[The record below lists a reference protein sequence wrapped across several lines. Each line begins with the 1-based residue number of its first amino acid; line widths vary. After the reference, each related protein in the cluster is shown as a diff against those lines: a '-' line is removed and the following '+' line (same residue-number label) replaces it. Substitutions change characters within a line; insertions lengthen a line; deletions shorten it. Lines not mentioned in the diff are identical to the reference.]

1 MTEVEMQQRI
11 IELEEANKNL
21 TSQLDTTRNEFDS
34 IKGENKRL
42 RDWNNQLFMSRG
54 VEVKQETKVS
64 SGLSDEEIYKYYNGG
79 KNG

>member
-1 MTEVEMQQRI
+1 MTEVEMQKRI
-11 IELEEANKNL
+11 VELEDANKNL

-34 IKGENKRL
+34 IKDENKRL

-64 SGLSDEEIYKYYNGG
+64 SGLSDEEIYKFYNGG

>member
-11 IELEEANKNL
+11 VELEEANKNL

-34 IKGENKRL
+34 IKDENKRL

-64 SGLSDEEIYKYYNGG
+64 SGLSDEEIYKIYNGG

>member
-11 IELEEANKNL
+11 IELEDNEKNL
-21 TSQLDTTRNEFDS
+21 TSQLDTTRNELDS
-34 IKGENKRL
+34 IKNENKRL

-54 VEVKQETKVS
+54 VEVKKETKVS
-64 SGLSDEEIYKYYNGG
+64 SSLSDEEIYNFYNGG

>member
-1 MTEVEMQQRI
+1 MTEVEMQQKI
-11 IELEEANKNL
+11 VELEEANKNL

-34 IKGENKRL
+34 IKDENKRL

-64 SGLSDEEIYKYYNGG
+64 SGLSDEEIYNYYNGG

>member
-1 MTEVEMQQRI
+1 MTELEMQQRI
-11 IELEEANKNL
+11 VELEEANKNL

-34 IKGENKRL
+34 IKDENKRL

-54 VEVKQETKVS
+54 VEVKQEIKVS